1 MKKFGKFMLGCLG
14 LILETLIS
22 ALFPIA
28 SALLLSYVSPQFA
41 FTFIINLP
49 LSLYLITLGC
59 NLDCTDKFIEW
70 TFGGDI

>member
-28 SALLLSYVSPQFA
+28 SALLLSYVSP
-41 FTFIINLP
+41 
-49 LSLYLITLGC
+49 
-59 NLDCTDKFIEW
+59 
-70 TFGGDI
+70 